1 MCFTYQFLV
10 AYCSFESPQLSLIVL
25 NNRMK
30 KRSSFCVGVVSTD
43 GKFELA
49 NTTLETN
56 EVLLEQ
62 GLLLLDGTDLVLQF
76 HVFNLLQT
84 KVLLQVIFNS
94 TR

>member
-1 MCFTYQFLV
+1 
-10 AYCSFESPQLSLIVL
+10 
-25 NNRMK
+25 MK
-30 KRSSFCVGVVSTD
+30 KCSSFCVGVVSTD

-76 HVFNLLQT
+76 HVFNLLKT

>member
-1 MCFTYQFLV
+1 V
-10 AYCSFESPQLSLIVL
+10 I
-25 NNRMK
+25 
-30 KRSSFCVGVVSTD
+30 STN

-62 GLLLLDGTDLVLQF
+62 GLFLLDGTDLVLQF
-76 HVFNLLQT
+76 HVFNLLKT

>member
-1 MCFTYQFLV
+1 
-10 AYCSFESPQLSLIVL
+10 
-25 NNRMK
+25 MK

-76 HVFNLLQT
+76 HVFNLLKT

>member
-1 MCFTYQFLV
+1 
-10 AYCSFESPQLSLIVL
+10 
-25 NNRMK
+25 MK

>member
-1 MCFTYQFLV
+1 M
-10 AYCSFESPQLSLIVL
+10 
-25 NNRMK
+25 
-30 KRSSFCVGVVSTD
+30 VSTD
-43 GKFELA
+43 GKLELA

-76 HVFNLLQT
+76 HVFNLLKT

-94 TR
+94 RGFNLEGLSDFGRLVREHVFELLFFLT